1 MIKES
6 GYSVW
11 FPEGFRQRKNYNNA
25 WDEHVCETDVT
36 VLEFIDLKYSDMA
49 RLWLKRI
56 TLRRYIVFPKNV
68 VPMALREMRSGFS
81 LATCSV
87 HASIYQ
93 MEPLMD

>member
-6 GYSVW
+6 GYSDSL
-11 FPEGFRQRKNYNNA
+11 R
-25 WDEHVCETDVT
+25 DVGRERVIT
-36 VLEFIDLKYSDMA
+36 MLEMNMSVKQMFSVLEFIDLKCSDMA

-81 LATCSV
+81 VATCSV

>member
-1 MIKES
+1 MFEMNM
-6 GYSVW
+6 SVK
-11 FPEGFRQRKNYNNA
+11 QMLL
-25 WDEHVCETDVT
+25 
-36 VLEFIDLKYSDMA
+36 LEFIDLKCSDMA

>member
-1 MIKES
+1 MLEMNM
-6 GYSVW
+6 SVKQM
-11 FPEGFRQRKNYNNA
+11 FS
-25 WDEHVCETDVT
+25 
-36 VLEFIDLKYSDMA
+36 VLEFIDLKCSDMA